1 MISKSFFISIVLLLG
16 VTMTSV
22 RADEAQEVSAALSKF
37 FSLFETD
44 CSNWVQV
51 FTKSA
56 SFSHPKFP
64 SGIVGSQALL
74 DFCGKAKA
82 AAQVQEFRQD
92 GGAMLTREGD
102 FLHVSSLTSMPL
114 STPRLHSSTL
124 GSKASSWLVLLLV
137 TRSLASSSS
146 SLATLS
152 PMSGLLTDK
161 AITLHCLKVFFVI
174 GSLGICQFSG
184 SKTN

>member
-102 FLHVSSLTSMPL
+102 FLHVLVPYVYATIDPKAPFINSGFESIKLV
-114 STPRLHSSTL
+114 STPAGYKILS
-124 GSKASSWLVLLLV
+124 VIEFF
-137 TRSLASSSS
+137 TRNPQPYVWPA
-146 SLATLS
+146 
-152 PMSGLLTDK
+152 
-161 AITLHCLKVFFVI
+161 
-174 GSLGICQFSG
+174 
-184 SKTN
+184 NR